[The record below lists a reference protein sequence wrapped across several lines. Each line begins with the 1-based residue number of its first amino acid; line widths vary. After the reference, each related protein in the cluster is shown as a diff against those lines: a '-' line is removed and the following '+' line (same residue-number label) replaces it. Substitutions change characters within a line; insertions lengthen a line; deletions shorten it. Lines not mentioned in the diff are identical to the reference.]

1 MDGKYAEFKTVF
13 PTAPTNMLTGVPPP
27 TLPARVATSR
37 DCAGVR
43 SSHRWGTFHQNHS
56 APTGASACLCVGITG
71 ANERYVAHALRAPAR
86 GSSSAQ
92 LVSVVRLGQC
102 KRRHR
107 HRCRQQ
113 GARRR
118 IVAHVGNCGHL
129 QPISACHFRHRKQMP
144 LGLAG

>member
-43 SSHRWGTFHQNHS
+43 SSHRWGTFHQNHEC
-56 APTGASACLCVGITG
+56 TYWCVRLCLCVGITG

-86 GSSSAQ
+86 GE
-92 LVSVVRLGQC
+92 
-102 KRRHR
+102 
-107 HRCRQQ
+107 
-113 GARRR
+113 
-118 IVAHVGNCGHL
+118 L
-129 QPISACHFRHRKQMP
+129 QRTHNSYQW
-144 LGLAG
+144 